1 MKRMSTRQLIDRYYK
16 KSRGLDTGLDA
27 RLSGRDVASSVVRRA
42 SERLRGVLRQ
52 RAGTF
57 IARGVTIRNGTKLTL
72 GKNTSI
78 GSGVSID
85 ALSENGIT
93 LGDNVTVDQGAILR
107 GSGVIRHL
115 GVGIEIGDRTAIGAF
130 NVLLGQGGISI
141 GKDCLLSPSVTVVSE
156 NHIYADPAVPIRAQG
171 EERLQTVIEDDVW
184 VGAGVVVLGGS
195 HIGRGAVVAAGAVVR
210 GVVEAGAIV
219 GGVPAHVIGH
229 RESAS

>member
-1 MKRMSTRQLIDRYYK
+1 MKRTSMRELIDRYYK

-27 RLSGRDVASSVVRRA
+27 RLSSRDVATSVARRA
-42 SERLRGVLRQ
+42 SERLRGAMRR

-57 IARGVTIRNGTKLTL
+57 IARGVTIRNGSKLTL
-72 GKNTSI
+72 GNNTSI

-115 GVGIEIGDRTAIGAF
+115 GVGIDIGDRTAIGAF

-141 GKDCLLSPSVTVVSE
+141 GADCLLSPSVTVVSE
-156 NHIYADPAVPIRAQG
+156 NHIYADPGVPIRAQG
-171 EERLQTVIEDDVW
+171 EERLPTVIEDDVW
-184 VGAGVVVLGGS
+184 IGAGAVILGGS

-210 GVVEAGAIV
+210 GLVEAGTVV
-219 GGVPAHVIGH
+219 GGVPARVIGR
-229 RESAS
+229 REGGS